1 MQINSQ
7 EVTQAPGNNTV
18 FQTWL
23 LSGDENACKK
33 GFERLCA
40 LVVNLNKTAKVRFGA
55 EANVNC
61 VIAVGRDAWL
71 KLGLPQPLPK
81 ELVNFKSEFSEV
93 IESKFESGSPQNAR
107 NLGGFAS

>member
-40 LVVNLNKTAKVRFGA
+40 
-55 EANVNC
+55 
-61 VIAVGRDAWL
+61 
-71 KLGLPQPLPK
+71 
-81 ELVNFKSEFSEV
+81 
-93 IESKFESGSPQNAR
+93 SKAISTKP
-107 NLGGFAS
+107 

>member
-7 EVTQAPGNNTV
+7 EVTQAPGNNTA

-61 VIAVGRDAWL
+61 VIGIGRDAWL

-81 ELVNFKSEFSEV
+81 ELVNFKAIKGDKHEAVSTAGDIHV
-93 IESKFESGSPQNAR
+93 GA
-107 NLGGFAS
+107 

>member
-33 GFERLCA
+33 GFERPCA
-40 LVVNLNKTAKVRFGA
+40 LVVNLNKTAKVRFATLFTFFFGYFWSRLSST
-55 EANVNC
+55 V
-61 VIAVGRDAWL
+61 R
-71 KLGLPQPLPK
+71 
-81 ELVNFKSEFSEV
+81 
-93 IESKFESGSPQNAR
+93 R
-107 NLGGFAS
+107 